1 MKKLLIALL
10 AFSLCYLSGC
20 YDDAIL
26 RQNADGKELCA
37 EIIQCIKE
45 ADISGIEALF
55 CEEVSDTHDLD
66 TEIELAF
73 GFIEG
78 EILSHDNFSIGSGD
92 STRDGKTV
100 KSYVI
105 PVIDNIKTDTGNSY
119 TITFLSYLVLD
130 DNDRMIGIN
139 YITIRNQ
146 YDETITIGEYLY

>member
-1 MKKLLIALL
+1 L
-10 AFSLCYLSGC
+10 AF
-20 YDDAIL
+20 D
-26 RQNADGKELCA
+26 
-37 EIIQCIKE
+37 
-45 ADISGIEALF
+45 
-55 CEEVSDTHDLD
+55 
-66 TEIELAF
+66 
-73 GFIEG
+73 FIGG
-78 EILSHDNFSIGSGD
+78 EILSHDIFTIGSGD